1 MEEKE
6 ISLIDKSISSLL
18 EVPLRPT
25 ITSLNLHCN
34 RIPRIEGLASTL
46 LLRHLD
52 LSSNRIAVIEG
63 LASLTALRT
72 LNLSCNA
79 ITKVEGLNGLVNLT
93 KLDLSFNQ
101 INDLSG
107 LLHLH
112 GPGRKLRYLSLHS
125 NRLASIEHLL
135 QCLLGL
141 QGLRE
146 VFLSHGGKGNPLC
159 MKPGYREMVMQS
171 LPQVSFLDGLD
182 RLGQPSYSP
191 TDSPCDIPGLE
202 NYVDLLL
209 LSDAS
214 NNEADA
220 LVTTPSIR
228 EVLSHF
234 GQSVTPEA
242 FGNLLAAPNR
252 ERVQQDQQQIRSAD
266 VDRML
271 TINEE
276 RVKKLEQ
283 QVSCLVQ
290 QVSAKHQYSQAND
303 SAVKARKDVNDTDRT
318 SESEYDSGKE
328 NGSRSAI
335 PKYRKPASTRTSK
348 RSNSDQENPK
358 QRVTKPTVRWSSAT
372 AKGPIDASVPARR
385 VTLRAGKEPINVK
398 CKSNEEETYKAIV
411 EERDQERE
419 RRWKAEQAV
428 TKLTEELQCLKTKV
442 SEEKDLQSMALHTTD
457 RLKDLVLK
465 ERSGRCEL
473 ETRVEQLSGRCRSLT
488 QQLEQARGSEERH
501 KHALRRLEEDVT
513 HGEALRAR
521 QQAQEVK
528 RQQEL
533 ENKVASLK
541 RELDVQRA
549 KVQELHELLAC
560 REQEHRKQLG
570 MRLQPGGT
578 DFLAAVA
585 REVASER
592 QSHAQRE
599 AELKDKVEEGKKA
612 YTALEDEFRMALT
625 IEATRFSEVKKACDQ
640 MAAELPELRATLA
653 QSQQAEKKSASLVQE
668 LTVLA
673 KEQKIRISELA
684 NAKRDAVTEFKAL
697 EADLAQDRHMRLQLE
712 ALKKDKARLSAQL
725 GAQESVIDGLRAERR
740 LWGQELAQQGA
751 SLAQDRGRLE
761 ARIEALGAEVEAQK
775 KQIERDSD
783 ALKIKSKIIEDQT
796 ESIRKLKETQQER
809 DEQARRLRDDK
820 ARAEKTFQRR
830 LKEDA
835 SRLMELE
842 ERIQHLVVHKEE
854 LKQQLEDKE
863 AQVEEAKRL
872 HSESAKKWQ
881 EKAQL
886 LTQLETQVKRM
897 KDTFD
902 NKERSLLEEN
912 EQLSQ
917 SHRAAVEKLRCM
929 DDAFRTQLE
938 SLQAAHQAELLQMA
952 NDKHSQIE
960 EANQKVFEVEEEMR
974 QLLLEMDANKRITE
988 EKIKRLNSV
997 LKDFNF

>member
-6 ISLIDKSISSLL
+6 ISLIDKSITSLL

-34 RIPRIEGLASTL
+34 RIPRIEGLASAL

-52 LSSNRIAVIEG
+52 LSSNCIAVIEG

-79 ITKVEGLNGLVNLT
+79 ITKVEGLKGLVNLT
-93 KLDLSFNQ
+93 RLDLSFNQ

-107 LLHLH
+107 LLHLQ
-112 GPGRKLRYLSLHS
+112 GPGGRKLRHLSLHS

-242 FGNLLAAPNR
+242 FGNPLAAPDM
-252 ERVQQDQQQIRSAD
+252 ERVQQ
-266 VDRML
+266 
-271 TINEE
+271 
-276 RVKKLEQ
+276 EQ
-283 QVSCLVQ
+283 Q
-290 QVSAKHQYSQAND
+290 QVSAKHQSSQAND

-328 NGSRSAI
+328 NGSRAAI

-385 VTLRAGKEPINVK
+385 VTPRAGKEPVNVK
-398 CKSNEEETYKAIV
+398 CKSNEEETFKAIV

-457 RLKDLVLK
+457 RLKDLLLK

-473 ETRVEQLSGRCRSLT
+473 ETRVEQLGGRCRSLS

-570 MRLQPGGT
+570 TRLQPGGT

-599 AELKDKVEEGKKA
+599 AELKDKVDEGKKA
-612 YTALEDEFRMALT
+612 YAALEDEFRMALT

-668 LTVLA
+668 LIVLA

-684 NAKRDAVTEFKAL
+684 NAKRDAVTEFKRRAQAL
-697 EADLAQDRHMRLQLE
+697 EADLAQDRHTRLQLE

-761 ARIEALGAEVEAQK
+761 ARVEALGAEVDAQK

-796 ESIRKLKETQQER
+796 ESIRKLKETLQER
-809 DEQARRLRDDK
+809 DEQARRLGDDK
-820 ARAEKTFQRR
+820 AQAEKTFQRR
-830 LKEDA
+830 LEEDA
-835 SRLMELE
+835 SRLTELE
-842 ERIQHLVVHKEE
+842 ERIDHLVVRKEE
-854 LKQQLEDKE
+854 LKQRLEDKE

-917 SHRAAVEKLRCM
+917 SHRAAVDKLRCM
-929 DDAFRTQLE
+929 DDAFRAQLE

-952 NDKHSQIE
+952 NDKHSQME

-988 EKIKRLNSV
+988 EKIKRLNSA